1 MAITT
6 FIPELWSAQL
16 LSSLKKNLV
25 AASPAVVNRDWEG
38 EIKAKGD
45 RVRITSVGRPTI
57 KPYTRNINIDDPE
70 ELTDAQRVLI
80 CDQQKYD
87 HFGIDDI
94 DKAQAAGNLMVEA
107 MNESAYA
114 FADAID
120 SFIIGHY
127 TDVDAA
133 NALGVTQCTTA
144 DKVIGM
150 LIALRSK
157 LNAANVPTAG
167 RYCLL
172 PDFCVGLLL
181 ASTTVAAN
189 AAATTLSTNAI
200 ENGAIT
206 RLFGFDIY
214 ESNNLPNTAGDDW
227 LTLAGV
233 PRAITYAERF
243 TEFMAYRPEKRFGD
257 AIKTLYVYG
266 AKVVY
271 PSALATAEAS
281 IT

>member
-1 MAITT
+1 MAITH

-25 AASPAVVNRDWEG
+25 AASPAIVNRSWEG

-57 KPYTRNINIDDPE
+57 KNYTRNSNIDDPE

-87 HFGIDDI
+87 HFGIDDV
-94 DKAQAAGNLMVEA
+94 DKFQAAGNLMSEA
-107 MNESAYA
+107 MDESAYA
-114 FADAID
+114 FADEID
-120 SFIIGHY
+120 SFVIGHY
-127 TDVDAA
+127 TDVAA
-133 NALGVTQCTTA
+133 GNALGATQCTTA

-150 LIALRSK
+150 LIALRAK
-157 LNAANVPTAG
+157 LNASNVPSAG
-167 RYCLL
+167 RYCLM
-172 PDFCVGLLL
+172 PDFCTSLLL
-181 ASTTVAAN
+181 ASATINAN
-189 AAATTLSTNAI
+189 AAATTLSKEAI

-233 PRAITYAERF
+233 ARAITFAEEF
-243 TEFMAYRPEKRFGD
+243 TEFVAYKPEKRFGD